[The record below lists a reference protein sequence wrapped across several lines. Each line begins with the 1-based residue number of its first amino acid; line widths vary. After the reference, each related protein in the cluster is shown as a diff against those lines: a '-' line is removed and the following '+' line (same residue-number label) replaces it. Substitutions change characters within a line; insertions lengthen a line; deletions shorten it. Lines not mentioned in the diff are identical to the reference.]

1 MSTDHDDVRML
12 IGAYVLGGLG
22 ETDRRVLESHLPMCQ
37 ECREELASS
46 APLAGLLRRAPAMPA
61 PRPPDA
67 RETGTDTAPPASPA
81 GLGRLLE
88 QVRAAGAVRRRR
100 ARRQWLALAAA
111 LIVVAGLGVGSMLQF
126 RHPAGPDGPATAFT
140 SAAGY
145 SVSGRATL
153 TDKPWGTAVSVTLA
167 DLPAGAPGPFVLQV
181 SSVDGRK
188 EQAAT
193 WAITPNGSAA
203 VTGASAVRLPDIRS
217 ISVMDHEGR
226 LVATARPL

>member
-12 IGAYVLGGLG
+12 IGAYVLGGLS
-22 ETDRRVLESHLPMCQ
+22 ETDRRVLESHLPTCQ
-37 ECREELASS
+37 ECRDELARS
-46 APLAGLLRRAPAMPA
+46 APLAGLLRRSPGMSA
-61 PRPPDA
+61 PRLQATREADTDA
-67 RETGTDTAPPASPA
+67 APPASSA

-88 QVRAAGAVRRRR
+88 QVRTADIARRRR

-111 LIVVAGLGVGSMLQF
+111 LIVVAGLGLGLTLPF
-126 RHPAGPDGPATAFT
+126 RHSADPATAFT

-203 VTGASAVRLPDIRS
+203 VTGASALHLPDIRS
-217 ISVMDHEGR
+217 ISVMDHAGH
-226 LVATARPL
+226 LVATTRPL

>member
-12 IGAYVLGGLG
+12 IGAYVLGGLS
-22 ETDRRVLESHLPMCQ
+22 ETDRRVLESHLPTCQ
-37 ECREELASS
+37 ECRDELAHS
-46 APLAGLLRRAPAMPA
+46 APLAGLLRRAPGMSA
-61 PRPPDA
+61 PSPQATREADTDA
-67 RETGTDTAPPASPA
+67 APPASSA
-81 GLGRLLE
+81 GLDRLLE
-88 QVRAAGAVRRRR
+88 QVRAADVARRRR

-111 LIVVAGLGVGSMLQF
+111 LIVVAGLGLGSLLPL
-126 RHPAGPDGPATAFT
+126 RHSTGPATAFT

-153 TDKPWGTAVSVTLA
+153 TAKPWGTAVSVTLA
-167 DLPAGAPGPFVLQV
+167 DLPAGAPGPFILQV

-203 VTGASAVRLPDIRS
+203 VTGASALHLPDIRS
-217 ISVMDHEGR
+217 ISVMDHAGR
-226 LVATARPL
+226 LVATTRPL

>member
-12 IGAYVLGGLG
+12 IGAYVLGGLS
-22 ETDRRVLESHLPMCQ
+22 ETDRRALESHLPTCQ
-37 ECREELASS
+37 ECRDELARS
-46 APLAGLLRRAPAMPA
+46 APLAGLLRRVPGMSA
-61 PRPPDA
+61 PRPPAA
-67 RETGTDTAPPASPA
+67 REAAPMRRRPAPPA

-88 QVRAAGAVRRRR
+88 QARAADAVRRRR

-111 LIVVAGLGVGSMLQF
+111 LIVVAGLGLGSMLQF
-126 RHPAGPDGPATAFT
+126 RHSTGPATAFT

-167 DLPAGAPGPFVLQV
+167 DLPAGAPGPFILQV

>member
-12 IGAYVLGGLG
+12 IGAYVLGGLS
-22 ETDRRVLESHLPMCQ
+22 ETDRRVLESHLPTCQ
-37 ECREELASS
+37 ECRDELARS
-46 APLAGLLRRAPAMPA
+46 APLAGLLRRAPGMPA
-61 PRPPDA
+61 PRPQAKHEADTDA
-67 RETGTDTAPPASPA
+67 APPASPT
-81 GLGRLLE
+81 GLDRLLE
-88 QVRAAGAVRRRR
+88 QVRAADVARRRR

-111 LIVVAGLGVGSMLQF
+111 LIVVAGLGLGSMLPF
-126 RHPAGPDGPATAFT
+126 RQSTGPSTAFT

-153 TDKPWGTAVSVTLA
+153 TAKPWGTSVSVTLA
-167 DLPAGAPGPFVLQV
+167 DLPAGGAGPFILQV

-203 VTGASAVRLPDIRS
+203 VTGASALHLPDIRS
-217 ISVMDHEGR
+217 ISVMDHAGR
-226 LVATARPL
+226 MVATTRPL

>member
-12 IGAYVLGGLG
+12 IGAYVLGGLS
-22 ETDRRVLESHLPMCQ
+22 ETDRRVLESHLPTCQ
-37 ECREELASS
+37 ECRDELARS
-46 APLAGLLRRAPAMPA
+46 APLAGLLRRSPGMSA
-61 PRPPDA
+61 PRLQATREADTDA
-67 RETGTDTAPPASPA
+67 APPASSA

-88 QVRAAGAVRRRR
+88 QVRAADVARRRR
-100 ARRQWLALAAA
+100 ARRQWLTLAAA
-111 LIVVAGLGVGSMLQF
+111 LIVVAGLGVGWMLPF
-126 RHPAGPDGPATAFT
+126 RHSADPATAFT

-153 TDKPWGTAVSVTLA
+153 TAKPWGTAVSVTLA

-203 VTGASAVRLPDIRS
+203 VTGASALHLPDIRS
-217 ISVMDHEGR
+217 ISVMDHAGH
-226 LVATARPL
+226 LVATTRPL

>member
-12 IGAYVLGGLG
+12 IGAYVLGGLS
-22 ETDRRVLESHLPMCQ
+22 ETDRRVLESHLPTCQ
-37 ECREELASS
+37 ECRDELAGS
-46 APLAGLLRRAPAMPA
+46 APLAGLLRRAPGMPA
-61 PRPPDA
+61 PRPRATREADTDA
-67 RETGTDTAPPASPA
+67 APPASSA
-81 GLGRLLE
+81 GLDRLLE
-88 QVRAAGAVRRRR
+88 QVRAADIARRRR

-111 LIVVAGLGVGSMLQF
+111 LIVVAGLGLWSMLPLRQST
-126 RHPAGPDGPATAFT
+126 GPATAFT

-153 TDKPWGTAVSVTLA
+153 TAKPWGTAVSVTLA
-167 DLPAGAPGPFVLQV
+167 DLPAGAPGPFILQV

-203 VTGASAVRLPDIRS
+203 VTGASALHLPDIRS
-217 ISVMDHEGR
+217 ISVMDHAGR
-226 LVATARPL
+226 LVATTRPL